1 MNRLISQM
9 VVMVMIGA
17 MLIGAADAE
26 EVSTTSLREQT
37 RKQLR
42 LESTAETGTPKD
54 DAATA
59 LCDLYVVLR
68 GDARFQSSEMLQGD
82 ATKVRRR
89 LLTIA
94 RRREIQLERQGIQ
107 RPSELGRQVDAAIKK
122 SLTEEG
128 NGSVDVVEG
137 QINLN
142 SDSAAGEASGGAGG
156 SGGGAGGGGGGWQLV
171 ELIERIVAPDFW
183 ESRGGVGSIQY
194 FAMRRVLVVRAT
206 SDVHQ
211 QIKDLLTALR

>member
-1 MNRLISQM
+1 MNRRIKHVLAVLIFGTSFQ
-9 VVMVMIGA
+9 ICD
-17 MLIGAADAE
+17 AAE
-26 EVSTTSLREQT
+26 TSTTALREQT

-42 LESTAETGTPKD
+42 LESTATEGPEKD

-68 GDARFQSSEMLQGD
+68 SDPRYPSSEMIQGD
-82 ATKVRRR
+82 AFKVRRR

-94 RRREIQLERQGIQ
+94 RRREIQLGRLDIA
-107 RPSELGRQVDAAIKK
+107 RPAELAKQVDAAIEE
-122 SLTEEG
+122 SLAEKDVPDDSSG
-128 NGSVDVVEG
+128 NVIRS
-137 QINLN
+137 N
-142 SDSAAGEASGGAGG
+142 AGGA
-156 SGGGAGGGGGGWQLV
+156 AAAGGGGWQLV

-183 ESRGGVGSIQY
+183 ESRGGAGSIRY

-211 QIKDLLTALR
+211 QIKDLLMALR